1 LTKSY
6 VDDAALLLR
15 ERAGL
20 KEGSPG
26 RDRLQRLLEESATQ
40 AGMPVDSYVEMVDA
54 KPEAFRDL
62 LDRVTVQHSDFFRDP
77 AQFDALAEVAR
88 QISVKGVT
96 VWSAACGNGQEPYSI
111 AMQLDECGRRDL
123 SIIATDI
130 SSHAL
135 SRCTLARYSEAEV
148 RGLSEDRRERYLVPI
163 AGGYEIVPW
172 LTRRVRFA
180 NHNLAHDD
188 PPPVATCRVIFCRNV
203 LMYFGREESEA
214 CVARLAA
221 HLVPGGYLFI
231 GHSDSPGRMST
242 WFEPINLAGAFLY
255 RRLSPGPPP
264 ARAGRRATDVE
275 RDPDPE
281 GLLEQGR
288 SAAAG
293 GHLRAA
299 ITAFRQATYLD
310 PNLTIAFFQLGA
322 ALELAGDRREARR
335 AFAAAGLALMR
346 SEGSED
352 LSALEGYTGR
362 DLARAIAFKL
372 TALDR

>member
-1 LTKSY
+1 MTKNF
-6 VDDAALLLR
+6 VDNAALLLR

-20 KEGSPG
+20 KEEAAG
-26 RDRLQRLLEESATQ
+26 RTRLQRLLEESATQ
-40 AGMPVDSYVEMVDA
+40 AGMPVDSYLEMVDA

-77 AQFDALAEVAR
+77 AQFEALADIAR
-88 QISVKGVT
+88 HITNTGAT
-96 VWSAACGNGQEPYSI
+96 IWSAACGNGQEPFSL
-111 AMQLDECGRRDL
+111 AMLLDEIGRRDL
-123 SIIATDI
+123 SIVATDI
-130 SSHAL
+130 SFHAL
-135 SRCTLARYSEAEV
+135 SRCMLGRYSQAEV
-148 RGLSEDRRERYLVPI
+148 RGLSDGRRERYLVPRD
-163 AGGYEIVPW
+163 GGYEVVPW
-172 LTRRVRFA
+172 LRRRVRFA
-180 NHNLAHDD
+180 QHNLAHDD
-188 PPPVATCRVIFCRNV
+188 PPPVPMCPVIFCRNV
-203 LMYFGREESEA
+203 LMYFGREESED

-221 HLVPGGYLFI
+221 HIVPGGHLFI

-255 RRLSPGPPP
+255 RRLPPGPAPMS
-264 ARAGRRATDVE
+264 AGRRATDL
-275 RDPDPE
+275 RPSPDLA
-281 GLLEQGR
+281 GLLARGR

-293 GHLRAA
+293 GDLRAA

-346 SEGSED
+346 SEGGED
-352 LSALEGYTGR
+352 LSALEGYTSR

-372 TALDR
+372 TAPVR